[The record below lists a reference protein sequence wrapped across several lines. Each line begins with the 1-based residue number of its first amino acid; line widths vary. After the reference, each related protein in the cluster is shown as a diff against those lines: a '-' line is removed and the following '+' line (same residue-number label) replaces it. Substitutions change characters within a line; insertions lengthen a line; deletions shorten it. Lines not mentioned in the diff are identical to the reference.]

1 MVSPHTALFF
11 QKTIDQDPEILSCY
25 IHIIVV
31 YYLNLSS
38 SQEIENLKFG
48 DFIFHNDSNGE
59 YFAASKRL
67 ERIYASSNRRPWVI
81 PAKKPGA
88 AFPFPCP
95 VKAFKVSYTQRLL
108 TPWFPPRH
116 WWRAYHFELRST
128 SDRDLDPR
136 ALILHLSLIHI

>member
-1 MVSPHTALFF
+1 MVYNFSLFLNLIALFF
-11 QKTIDQDPEILSCY
+11 QKTIEQDPEILSCY
-25 IHIIVV
+25 IHIIVI

-38 SQEIENLKFG
+38 SQEVENLKFG
-48 DFIFHNDSNGE
+48 DFILHSDSNGE

-95 VKAFKVSYTQRLL
+95 VKAFKVQA
-108 TPWFPPRH
+108 FN
-116 WWRAYHFELRST
+116 
-128 SDRDLDPR
+128 
-136 ALILHLSLIHI
+136 IIIIH